1 MKEPIE
7 EKVVKGSPLAGITF
21 KRRERE
27 GESEKGGETSGK
39 RRRGRERGIM
49 RSSLLNCLLGKEV
62 QAYQRSV
69 GGSSGSDETLLF
81 IH

>member
-39 RRRGRERGIM
+39 REGNNALF
-49 RSSLLNCLLGKEV
+49 SSQLFTW
-62 QAYQRSV
+62 QRST
-69 GGSSGSDETLLF
+69 SIPTF
-81 IH
+81 CRWKQWF

>member
-27 GESEKGGETSGK
+27 GESEKGGE